1 MPTWLVH
8 GFRWPRV
15 AIRIHIIL
23 ENLEDCAAEWL
34 MAPATTEQ
42 LTRNFYKQYPDQ
54 LEHLPSLRFIEQY
67 DPEDEYTK
75 DQPYAYVC
83 DKVTEIKLGVDV
95 DEIRGIGVQSEAW
108 AALVELRDKIAPGE
122 KVGWFVVVNGDVE
135 RWAPPLSDDDD
146 TETELSINGTENGVE
161 ENPVSPA
168 SPRSSVAKSSEDD
181 TSVKQ
186 KGLKKWI
193 GKIRKAR
200 SIKDLRTTSLPT
212 RSAQTSPSAPP
223 PVPLM
228 PQPLTSP
235 KTTTNGKAHVS
246 TGTSKQCVV

>member
-1 MPTWLVH
+1 
-8 GFRWPRV
+8 
-15 AIRIHIIL
+15 
-23 ENLEDCAAEWL
+23 

-200 SIKDLRTTSLPT
+200 RQVIFL
-212 RSAQTSPSAPP
+212 
-223 PVPLM
+223 
-228 PQPLTSP
+228 
-235 KTTTNGKAHVS
+235 H
-246 TGTSKQCVV
+246 